1 MTVVQLKENSIMA
14 LRTLWS
20 NRFRSFL
27 TVLGVFI
34 GVFIIVA
41 VASVLNGF
49 RQDVV
54 DQIEQFGT
62 NNIYIYRFPFVRL
75 GHLPPEVRR
84 RRPLALDDARAI
96 EKHAPSVRFVVAGL
110 QVRRI
115 VTARYR
121 DAEMEGPQF
130 RGVFPEA
137 QFVTAA
143 ALARGRFFS
152 ASENHL
158 RAKVAVIGSAVADAL
173 FPNLDP
179 LGKGIEVDRRRYRV
193 IGVLEPH
200 KEGPFGAENPEDSVI
215 LVPYHTLRRFY
226 PALDDHFITAQA
238 RPGRLDE
245 AIDEI
250 VEVLRARRNVR
261 IEAENDFEIGT
272 ADSLVAS
279 FDQIVFATLAVMFM
293 LSTVAFIVGG
303 IGVMNIML
311 VSVTERTQEIGV
323 RKAVGA
329 RKSDIIWQ
337 FLTEA
342 AVLSGVGGL
351 LGLGFGEAIALGLD
365 RLIPR
370 ISAETPMWARI
381 FSFSGSVVIGL
392 VFGLWPAVKAARL
405 DPIEALRHE

>member
-1 MTVVQLKENSIMA
+1 LVQLKENSIMA
-14 LRTLWS
+14 LRTIAA
-20 NRFRSFL
+20 NRFRAFL

-34 GVFIIVA
+34 GVFIIIA

-49 RQDVV
+49 RRSVV

-62 NNIYIYRFPFVRL
+62 NNIYVYRFPFVQLGRL
-75 GHLPPEVRR
+75 SPEIRR
-84 RRPLALDDARAI
+84 RRPLSLADARAI
-96 EKHAPSVRFVVAGL
+96 AEHAPSVRLVAVGL
-110 QVRRI
+110 QVQRI

-121 DAEMEGPQF
+121 DAEMTGPQL

-137 QFVTAA
+137 QFVSGSAP
-143 ALARGRFFS
+143 ARGRFFS
-152 ASENHL
+152 ASENLL
-158 RAKVAVIGSAVADAL
+158 RAHVAVIGATVADAL

-179 LGKGIEVDRRRYRV
+179 IGKTIEVDRHRYRV
-193 IGVLEPH
+193 IGVLEKQ

-215 LVPYHTLRRFY
+215 LVPYYTLVRFY
-226 PALDDHFITAQA
+226 PTLTDHFITAQA
-238 RPGRLDE
+238 KPGKLDR
-245 AIDEI
+245 AIEEI
-250 VEVLRARRNVR
+250 TAILRARRNVR

-293 LSTVAFIVGG
+293 LSTVAFLVGG

-329 RKSDIIWQ
+329 RRSDIVWQ

-342 AVLSGVGGL
+342 AVLTGLGGL
-351 LGLGFGEAIALGLD
+351 LGLAFGEGIAFLLD
-365 RLIPR
+365 RFVPR
-370 ISAETPMWARI
+370 ISAQTPMWARI
-381 FSFSGSVVIGL
+381 FGVSGSVAIGL
-392 VFGLWPAVKAARL
+392 LFGLWPAVKAARL